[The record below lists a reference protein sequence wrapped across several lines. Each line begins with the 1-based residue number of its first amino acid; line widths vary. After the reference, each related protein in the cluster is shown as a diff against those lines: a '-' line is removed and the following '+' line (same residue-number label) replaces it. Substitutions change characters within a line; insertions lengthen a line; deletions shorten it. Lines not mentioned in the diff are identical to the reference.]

1 MSLTQQSDQKAI
13 FRGTHNYSIGK
24 GGCMILRSPV
34 VAGSFYPNNP
44 IQLRREIESY
54 LQETSETPV
63 PDLKP
68 KALIVPHAGYYYSG
82 AVAGNA
88 YRLIEN
94 REYDL
99 VVVLAPSHRHCFTG
113 ASIYSVGNYATPLG
127 EVEVDT
133 ELAESLIADNS
144 EINFIAAAHHQE
156 HSLEVQLPF
165 LQVALGNFTL
175 LPIVLGQQDWS
186 QAEKLAGIIAKL
198 SRNRRLLLVAST
210 DLSHFHDAATAEI
223 LDRRIIDAVAVF
235 NPESFWSLIEQH
247 QAEACGAGPLLT
259 VMLAAKKMP
268 AERVEILNYRHSGH
282 VSGDN
287 ERVVGYL
294 AAAIV

>member
-1 MSLTQQSDQKAI
+1 V
-13 FRGTHNYSIGK
+13 
-24 GGCMILRSPV
+24 ILRSPV
-34 VAGSFYPNNP
+34 VAGSFYPENP
-44 IQLRREIESY
+44 VQLRREVESY
-54 LQETSETPV
+54 LRKKSEV
-63 PDLKP
+63 SAPDLNP
-68 KALIVPHAGYYYSG
+68 QALIVPHAGYYYSG

-99 VVVLAPSHRHCFTG
+99 VVVLAPSHRHYFTG

-127 EVEVDT
+127 EIEVDT
-133 ELAESLIADNS
+133 ELAESLIAENP
-144 EINFIAAAHHQE
+144 EINFIAEAHHLE

-165 LQVALGNFTL
+165 LQVALGKFTM
-175 LPIVLGQQDWS
+175 LPIVLGQQDWL
-186 QAEKLAGIIAKL
+186 QAEKLAETVVNL
-198 SRNRRLLLVAST
+198 SRNRRLLLIAST

-223 LDRRIIDAVAVF
+223 LDRRIIDVVAAF
-235 NPESFWSLIEQH
+235 NPESFWSLITQR

-259 VMLAAKKMP
+259 VMLAAKKMS